1 MNKRA
6 NDALLNLK
14 SQDVEEVKKACDYLE
29 ENGTLAQLEEIFE
42 IYLATENLDIKRDV
56 FNLLASVS
64 VKGAAEKWMEMLYN
78 KDNAHAR
85 KQILHILWNSK
96 LNYSDHIASFV
107 KMACESDYLTA
118 LECLTILENLEG
130 PFDEASLLEAQLHL
144 RDYLESRNEED
155 DKKKF
160 LMSEIALILKDQNE
174 GVDTDLLL
182 E

>member
-1 MNKRA
+1 
-6 NDALLNLK
+6 
-14 SQDVEEVKKACDYLE
+14 
-29 ENGTLAQLEEIFE
+29 
-42 IYLATENLDIKRDV
+42 
-56 FNLLASVS
+56 
-64 VKGAAEKWMEMLYN
+64 
-78 KDNAHAR
+78 
-85 KQILHILWNSK
+85 
-96 LNYSDHIASFV
+96 
-107 KMACESDYLTA
+107 
-118 LECLTILENLEG
+118 LEG

>member
-29 ENGTLAQLEEIFE
+29 ENGTLAQLEEVFE
-42 IYLATENLDIKRDV
+42 IFLATESLDIKREV

-64 VKGAAEKWMEMLYN
+64 LKGASETWMEMLHTREN
-78 KDNAHAR
+78 PNER
-85 KQILHILWNSK
+85 RQILNICWNSK
-96 LNYSDHIASFV
+96 LDYNDHIASFV
-107 KMACESDYLTA
+107 KMACDSDYLTA
-118 LECLTILENLEG
+118 LECLTIMENLEG
-130 PFDEASLLEAQLHL
+130 PFDEACLLEAQLHL
-144 RDYLESRNEED
+144 RDYLESEHAEE